1 MNSVADITEAA
12 QYLTFSLGE
21 EKFAVDV
28 SRVNGISE
36 VMKIT
41 RVPKSADFMM
51 GVVNLRGSALPVAD
65 LRLRMG
71 MESVEQTIDS
81 CIVVLEISMDEQEEE
96 TVLLG
101 TLVDSVEEVVDMEP
115 GDIEPPPRMGT
126 RLRTEFIKGMGRH
139 DDGFVI
145 ILDIDRIFTTEELV
159 LIQETED
166 EKPAVKAAAG
176 KTPAKKKGT
185 KNPEAVEAK

>member
-28 SRVNGISE
+28 SKVNGISE

-41 RVPKSADFMM
+41 RVPKSPEFML

-65 LRLRMG
+65 LRLRLG

-81 CIVVLEISMDEQEEE
+81 CIVVLEIAMDGDGEE
-96 TVLLG
+96 TVFLG

-159 LIQETED
+159 LMQDAED
-166 EKPAVKAAAG
+166 VKPKPAG

-185 KNPEAVEAK
+185 KDLEAVEAK

>member
-12 QYLTFSLGE
+12 QYLTFSLGD
-21 EKFAVDV
+21 EKFAIDV

-41 RVPKSADFMM
+41 RVPKAAEFMI

-65 LRLRMG
+65 LRLRLG
-71 MESVEQTIDS
+71 MEPVERTIDT
-81 CIVVLEISMDEQEEE
+81 CIVVLEIAMDGDEEE

-101 TLVDSVEEVVDMEP
+101 ILVDSVEEVVDMEP

-126 RLRTEFIKGMGRH
+126 RLRAEFIKGMGRRE
-139 DDGFVI
+139 DEFVI

-159 LIQETED
+159 LVQEIDGDTPAEED
-166 EKPAVKAAAG
+166 TANSEVVKA
-176 KTPAKKKGT
+176 KK
-185 KNPEAVEAK
+185 